1 MDDMELISAESKA
14 TRNKFKTMFRK
25 KLDLKVST
33 MYIAQVK
40 KKHGLVVKKYYNN
53 SKNDNQNIS

>member
-40 KKHGLVVKKYYNN
+40 KKHGLVVKKYYNP
-53 SKNDNQNIS
+53 

>member
-25 KLDLKVST
+25 KLDLKVSK

-40 KKHGLVVKKYYNN
+40 KKRGLVVKEYYNN
-53 SKNDNQNIS
+53 SK